1 MKIPLCF
8 MALSC
13 VHEWPCF
20 TGLSFCFMAW
30 HMCQMFLTHAG
41 VSDPASYSDD
51 LDKKKGY
58 LCVRVQQTWTAGT
71 KFNTALWIYWWCW
84 DERWEELFAR
94 TLLWKRPQGSWR
106 PEWRIKAQV
115 EISGPALGSSNEP
128 QWPWKTRPKWP
139 IKAQVDISGP
149 ALGFVEWATMNMG
162 D

>member
-58 LCVRVQQTWTAGT
+58 LCVWVQQQRLSVEKGVKRCGLAFKGPGLLAQNLTQPCGY
-71 KFNTALWIYWWCW
+71 IG
-84 DERWEELFAR
+84 DVEMRGERNYLPGLCCESDHKE
-94 TLLWKRPQGSWR
+94 GSWR
-106 PEWRIKAQV
+106 PEWRNKAHV
-115 EISGPALGSSNEP
+115 EISGPSKGFSNEP
-128 QWPWKTRPKWP
+128 Q
-139 IKAQVDISGP
+139 
-149 ALGFVEWATMNMG
+149 
-162 D
+162 